1 MIIRE
6 RLEGHKNNLIITKEQ
21 RLKSECDKAEY
32 QPPCGK
38 KQVHN
43 AEKYQ
48 LFKMFMSMDKLLK
61 GRQSVVK
68 IYRKFTGPVK
78 ECS

>member
-32 QPPCGK
+32 QPPCGR
-38 KQVHN
+38 KQVRD
-43 AEKYQ
+43 
-48 LFKMFMSMDKLLK
+48 L
-61 GRQSVVK
+61 
-68 IYRKFTGPVK
+68 
-78 ECS
+78 